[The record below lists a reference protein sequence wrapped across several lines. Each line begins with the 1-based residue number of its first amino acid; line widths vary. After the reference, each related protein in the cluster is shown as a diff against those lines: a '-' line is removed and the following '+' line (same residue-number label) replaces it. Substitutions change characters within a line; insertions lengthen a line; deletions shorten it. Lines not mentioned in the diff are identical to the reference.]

1 VGLPVQVV
9 AVVVFAALLPAGGSA
24 DVARAS
30 VCRESLLAL
39 SVGDG
44 VSAATG
50 QNPFTVRLTNR
61 SRVSC
66 TLNGYPTV
74 SFSDRRGPLPVVVK
88 QGGGHGGDQQVTLR
102 PPQPV
107 LLRPGRTAYVVLNK
121 YRCDNGTLR
130 VARTMWLALPGG
142 STRGVGIAKLRSSS
156 APKVTYCRGGAL
168 LNVMSLSPFVPSIW
182 AGQRH
187 F

>member
-1 VGLPVQVV
+1 VGLRLQVV
-9 AVVVFAALLPAGGSA
+9 VVVVLAALLPAGGNA
-24 DVARAS
+24 HDARES
-30 VCRESLLAL
+30 VCRNSQLAL

-50 QNPFTVRLTNR
+50 QNPFTARLTNR

-66 TLNGYPTV
+66 ILNGYPTV

-88 QGGGHGGDQQVTLR
+88 QGGGHWGDQQVTLR
-102 PPQPV
+102 PPRPV

-130 VARTMWLALPGG
+130 VARTMRLALPGG
-142 STRGVGIAKLRSSS
+142 SARGVGVAKLRSSS
-156 APKVTYCRGGAL
+156 APKVTYCRGGAQ
-168 LNVMSLSPFVPSIW
+168 LNVMSVSPFVPSIA
-182 AGQRH
+182 AGVRQW
-187 F
+187 

>member
-1 VGLPVQVV
+1 MSLPVQVV
-9 AVVVFAALLPAGGSA
+9 AIAGLAALLPAGGSA
-24 DVARAS
+24 HDARES
-30 VCRESLLAL
+30 VCRESQLAL

-74 SFSDRRGPLPVVVK
+74 SFSDRRGLLSVVVK
-88 QGGGHGGDQQVTLR
+88 QGGNHGGDQQVSVR
-102 PPQPV
+102 RPQPV
-107 LLRPGRTAYVVLNK
+107 LLLPGRSAYVVLNK

-130 VARTMWLALPGG
+130 VARTMRVALPGG
-142 STRGVGIAKLRSSS
+142 SARGVGVAKLRSSS

-182 AGQRH
+182 AGLRH
-187 F
+187 Y

>member
-1 VGLPVQVV
+1 MSLPVQVV
-9 AVVVFAALLPAGGSA
+9 AIAVLAALLPAGGSA
-24 DVARAS
+24 SDARES
-30 VCRESLLAL
+30 VCRESQLAL

-74 SFSDRRGPLPVVVK
+74 SFSDRSGPLPVVVK
-88 QGGGHGGDQQVTLR
+88 QGGGHGGDQQVSVR
-102 PPQPV
+102 RPQPV
-107 LLRPGRTAYVVLNK
+107 PLRPGRTAYVVLNK

-130 VARTMWLALPGG
+130 VARTMRLALPGG
-142 STRGVGIAKLRSSS
+142 SARGVGVANLHSLGGQ
-156 APKVTYCRGGAL
+156 KVAYCKGGAL
-168 LNVMSLSPFVPSIW
+168 LNVVSLSPFVPSIA
-182 AGQRH
+182 AGLRH
-187 F
+187 